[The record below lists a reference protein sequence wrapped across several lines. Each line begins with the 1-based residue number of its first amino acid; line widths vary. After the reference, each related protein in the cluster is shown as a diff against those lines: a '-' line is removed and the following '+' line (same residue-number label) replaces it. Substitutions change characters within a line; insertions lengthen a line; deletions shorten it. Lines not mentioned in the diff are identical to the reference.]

1 MNISYMWNT
10 LTEQVYALLT
20 GFGIGSNYDIYLTGM
35 DRFGYFLD
43 NTFLTMIYKVG
54 LPVTLGYLFFIIK
67 IFSKIDDRYLRYF
80 IFSFLL
86 IISVISYHFISNP
99 GYLLTGLVLMN
110 MFEQF
115 KAVHPESGN

>member
-1 MNISYMWNT
+1 MWST
-10 LTEQVYALLT
+10 LTEQGYALFT

-54 LPVTLGYLFFIIK
+54 VPVTLGYLVFIVK
-67 IFSKIDDRYLRYF
+67 VFSQIDDRYLRYF
-80 IFSFLL
+80 VFSFLL

-110 MFEQF
+110 MFEQSN
-115 KAVHPESGN
+115 AVQAESGN